1 MSLTP
6 ETYELILKIVDE
18 RVKEIKVTRED
29 FDKLSKTVNQLAE
42 NINILTQRINSLT
55 EAHQKLVEAQKATE
69 EELKKLAEAQKA
81 TEERLNKLTER
92 VDKLAERVNELAEAQ
107 KATEERLNKLT
118 ERVDQLALRV
128 NELAEAQKATE
139 ERLNKLTE
147 RVDKLAESVREL
159 GVKFDELSMAVGR
172 LSDVIGFGL
181 EDIARVVVPGWLER
195 HLGIYVEDL
204 VRQFFYVEGM
214 RFEVNLYGEGV
225 KENVKTIII
234 GECRSRIYGR
244 DVKEFLEKYS
254 LIRKVLPS
262 NVNVVGLMFGYLI
275 HPSAQEV
282 AERNK
287 IYVIASYMR

>member
-92 VDKLAERVNELAEAQ
+92 VDKLAE
-107 KATEERLNKLT
+107 
-118 ERVDQLALRV
+118 
-128 NELAEAQKATE
+128 
-139 ERLNKLTE
+139 
-147 RVDKLAESVREL
+147 SVREL

-181 EDIARVVVPGWLER
+181 EDIARVVVPGWLKR

-234 GECRSRIYGR
+234 GECRSRIYGK

>member
-92 VDKLAERVNELAEAQ
+92 VDKLAE
-107 KATEERLNKLT
+107 
-118 ERVDQLALRV
+118 RV

>member
-92 VDKLAERVNELAEAQ
+92 VDKLAE
-107 KATEERLNKLT
+107 
-118 ERVDQLALRV
+118 
-128 NELAEAQKATE
+128 
-139 ERLNKLTE
+139 
-147 RVDKLAESVREL
+147 SVREL

-195 HLGIYVEDL
+195 HLGIYVENL

>member
-69 EELKKLAEAQKA
+69 EELKK
-81 TEERLNKLTER
+81 
-92 VDKLAERVNELAEAQ
+92 
-107 KATEERLNKLT
+107 
-118 ERVDQLALRV
+118 
-128 NELAEAQKATE
+128 LAEAQKATE